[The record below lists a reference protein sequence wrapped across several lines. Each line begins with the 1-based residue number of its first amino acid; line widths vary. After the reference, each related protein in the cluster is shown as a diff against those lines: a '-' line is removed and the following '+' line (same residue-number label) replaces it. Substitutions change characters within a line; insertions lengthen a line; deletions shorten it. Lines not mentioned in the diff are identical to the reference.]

1 MSKEWKSK
9 IKKFL
14 IINFKAFVITVIFA
28 ILYKTLFGNVNN
40 ILTFMFLILSL
51 ICYAVEDNKEE

>member
-1 MSKEWKSK
+1 MNKEWKSK

-14 IINFKAFVITVIFA
+14 IINFKTFVITVIFA

-51 ICYAVEDNKEE
+51 ICYAVEENKEE